1 MYDEIDFF
9 YVDDITVAFSRMI
22 LNRVFMNLENSFT
35 TEDFS
40 RSYVKVFKTRRK
52 KEEALQALVDSIEGE
67 LVSEVDKD
75 KYTYN
80 GVLMDSP
87 DLN

>member
-22 LNRVFMNLENSFT
+22 LNRVFMNLQGNFT

-40 RSYVKVFKTRRK
+40 RSYIKVFKTRRK

-80 GVLMDSP
+80 GVFMDSP

>member
-1 MYDEIDFF
+1 MYDEFDFF
-9 YVDDITVAFSRMI
+9 YIDDMTLALSRMI
-22 LNRVFMNLENSFT
+22 LNRVFMNLNGDFT

-40 RSYVKVFKTRRK
+40 KAYSRVFKGKRN
-52 KEEALQALVDSIEGE
+52 KEDILQALVDSIEGE
-67 LVSEVDKD
+67 LVSEIDEN

-87 DLN
+87 DLS